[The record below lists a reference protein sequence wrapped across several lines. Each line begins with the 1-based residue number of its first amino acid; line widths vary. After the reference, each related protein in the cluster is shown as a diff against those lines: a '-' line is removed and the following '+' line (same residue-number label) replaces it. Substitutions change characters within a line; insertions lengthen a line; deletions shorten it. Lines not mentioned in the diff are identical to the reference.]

1 MREEFCD
8 GVKILLKRMESNPE
22 EFKGSDNK
30 WNSLIPKGSGGYID
44 WSHALTEEESK
55 ALAEGMRKIYR
66 TVYTEK
72 VMATLLYSTEET
84 VQDPYTVKGVPP
96 GTWINVTSKGGGG
109 SIGNVSPAQNAYN
122 PYQATNTT
130 GTLYAQQTM
139 DELRQ
144 MKIEQEAKKL
154 GLGEVLRR
162 KIAKL

>member
-1 MREEFCD
+1 MMREEFCD

-22 EFKGSDNK
+22 EFKGQDNK

-72 VMATLLYSTEET
+72 VMATLLYSTEEI

-96 GTWINVTSKGGGG
+96 GTWVNISSSGGGG
-109 SIGNVSPAQNAYN
+109 SLGNGSAVQNVYN
-122 PYQATNTT
+122 PYQNSITYPPNQTNTPV
-130 GTLYAQQTM
+130 
-139 DELRQ
+139 
-144 MKIEQEAKKL
+144 KKPT
-154 GLGEVLRR
+154 LGEML
-162 KIAKL
+162 KQKLSTL